1 MSAFS
6 CDKLA
11 TNSLARE
18 THPVHAVDILI
29 IIAFIVYVVAVGL
42 RTRKVASQNL
52 EEYFLAGRTLKG
64 WQAGVS
70 MAATQ
75 FAADTPLLVTGLI
88 ALGGI
93 FAVWRL
99 WVFALA
105 FLLLGFVLSASWRR
119 P

>member
-1 MSAFS
+1 M
-6 CDKLA
+6 
-11 TNSLARE
+11 
-18 THPVHAVDILI
+18 HAVDILI
-29 IIAFIVYVVAVGL
+29 IVAFIVYAVAAGL
-42 RTRKVASQNL
+42 RARKVASQNL

-99 WVFALA
+99 WVFCPRHSYCRRM
-105 FLLLGFVLSASWRR
+105 SAKRVPGAEYTIVAAQDTPSSTWLRT
-119 P
+119 